1 MSNENI
7 YETDSLTDD
16 VSEIYGESETPP
28 VKQKEKQGKSKFNIF
43 IFLFSLLIAASIWL
57 HVKSNENE
65 DYEKTLNLVPVQL
78 VGATDLEYNK
88 NMSVISGYDNTVTV
102 TLKGKR
108 TDVEKYSAGDIYA
121 YVDVS
126 KISDS
131 ERQMLPVNVDP
142 ISGVSITLVSPSDIA
157 VYADV
162 IDVREVD
169 VVVKA
174 QYTIDGAYEIDD
186 KDITKS
192 VETVRVSGPV
202 SVLETIDCAVAETN
216 VGKLTGSV
224 KSTTSIYLVD
234 EKGGRINNPYLKMDK
249 DMVEVNIPVYLKKYI
264 QLTYE
269 YDEELFSDY
278 NITFELDFDKVLLI
292 GDVLTMSNIDEICV
306 FTLKRS
312 HFEEDAD
319 GNYKPIEKSVEI
331 KLPDGVRFYEE
342 DDPTRVYIKINITP
356 KKTEEPPVTEDPE
369 ITEAPDSPSQTPEE

>member
-1 MSNENI
+1 MSNEKI

-43 IFLFSLLIAASIWL
+43 IFLFSMLIAASIWL

-174 QYTIDGAYEIDD
+174 QYTIDGAYEISE

-192 VETVRVSGPV
+192 VETVSVSGPV

-292 GDVLTMSNIDEICV
+292 GDVLKMSNIDEICV

-319 GNYKPIEKSVEI
+319 GNYKPIERSVEI